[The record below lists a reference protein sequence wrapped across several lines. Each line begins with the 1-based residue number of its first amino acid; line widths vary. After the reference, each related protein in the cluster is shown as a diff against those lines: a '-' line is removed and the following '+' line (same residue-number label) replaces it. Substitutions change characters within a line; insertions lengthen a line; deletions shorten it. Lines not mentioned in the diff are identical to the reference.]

1 MLNRLEVSHTFNYI
15 KLVFNFGLFTA
26 TIYKVYFYHFYIFR
40 LDNITIHI
48 FLQKKT
54 IHRTRTQCNHAA
66 NLSHYNPNC
75 NWSRLIVGCTVI
87 GHN

>member
-48 FLQKKT
+48 FLQKKKLSTERERNVITQPISAT
-54 IHRTRTQCNHAA
+54 ITQTA
-66 NLSHYNPNC
+66 
-75 NWSRLIVGCTVI
+75 I
-87 GHN
+87 GLG